1 MFDIEIPLVYND
13 TVSHYVKKCLM
24 IHFIR
29 KILKFRTGI
38 SLFMRKNQKRKI
50 FMKKLITIMLMLLCL
65 LGLTACSEASFTNLQ
80 DGTYRAE
87 YKNFDVYGWK
97 DYIEVTVVDGEIT
110 ELVFD
115 AVNMDNGSLKSE
127 SESYKKQ
134 MEPIVGTYPAKYNAD
149 LINQFLESGKISAVD
164 VVAGATQSTGSFK
177 TLLTNIVPNIKAGNT
192 ETVLVDD
199 FVTEK

>member
-1 MFDIEIPLVYND
+1 
-13 TVSHYVKKCLM
+13 
-24 IHFIR
+24 
-29 KILKFRTGI
+29 
-38 SLFMRKNQKRKI
+38 
-50 FMKKLITIMLMLLCL
+50 MKKFIKLMAVVICVFAF
-65 LGLTACSEASFTNLQ
+65 TACSEASFTNLQ

-97 DYIEVTVVDGEIT
+97 DYIEVTVEDVEIS

-115 AVNMDNGSLKSE
+115 AVNMEDGSLKSE
-127 SESYKKQ
+127 DENYKSE

-177 TLLTNIVPNIKAGNT
+177 TLLTNIVPNIKEGNI
-192 ETVLVDD
+192 EIVLVDD
-199 FVTEK
+199 FVIEK

>member
-1 MFDIEIPLVYND
+1 
-13 TVSHYVKKCLM
+13 
-24 IHFIR
+24 
-29 KILKFRTGI
+29 
-38 SLFMRKNQKRKI
+38 
-50 FMKKLITIMLMLLCL
+50 MKKFIKLMAVVICVFAF
-65 LGLTACSEASFTNLQ
+65 TACSEASFTNLE

-97 DYIEVTVVDGEIT
+97 DYIEVTVEDGEIS

-115 AVNMDNGSLKSE
+115 AVNMEDGSLKSE
-127 SESYKKQ
+127 DENYKSE

-177 TLLTNIVPNIKAGNT
+177 TLLTNIVPNIKEGNT
-192 ETVLVDD
+192 EIVLVDD

>member
-1 MFDIEIPLVYND
+1 
-13 TVSHYVKKCLM
+13 
-24 IHFIR
+24 
-29 KILKFRTGI
+29 
-38 SLFMRKNQKRKI
+38 
-50 FMKKLITIMLMLLCL
+50 MKKFIKLMAVVICVFAF
-65 LGLTACSEASFTNLQ
+65 TACSEASFTNLQ

-97 DYIEVTVVDGEIT
+97 DYFEVTVENGEIS

-115 AVNMDNGSLKSE
+115 AINIEDGSLKSE
-127 SESYKKQ
+127 DENYKSE

-177 TLLTNIVPNIKAGNT
+177 TLLTNIVPNIKEGNT
-192 ETVLVDD
+192 EIVLVDD

>member
-1 MFDIEIPLVYND
+1 
-13 TVSHYVKKCLM
+13 
-24 IHFIR
+24 
-29 KILKFRTGI
+29 
-38 SLFMRKNQKRKI
+38 
-50 FMKKLITIMLMLLCL
+50 MKKFIKLMAVVICVFAF
-65 LGLTACSEASFTNLQ
+65 TACSEASFTNLQ

-97 DYIEVTVVDGEIT
+97 DYIEVTVEDGEIS

-115 AVNMDNGSLKSE
+115 AVNMEDGSLKSE
-127 SESYKKQ
+127 DENYKSE

-192 ETVLVDD
+192 EIVLVDD
-199 FVTEK
+199 FVAEK

>member
-1 MFDIEIPLVYND
+1 
-13 TVSHYVKKCLM
+13 
-24 IHFIR
+24 
-29 KILKFRTGI
+29 
-38 SLFMRKNQKRKI
+38 
-50 FMKKLITIMLMLLCL
+50 MKKFIKLMAVVICVFAF
-65 LGLTACSEASFTNLQ
+65 TACSEASFTNLQ

-97 DYIEVTVVDGEIT
+97 DYIEVTVEDGEIS

-115 AVNMDNGSLKSE
+115 AVNMEDGSLKSE
-127 SESYKKQ
+127 DENYKSE

-192 ETVLVDD
+192 EIVLVDD

>member
-1 MFDIEIPLVYND
+1 
-13 TVSHYVKKCLM
+13 
-24 IHFIR
+24 
-29 KILKFRTGI
+29 
-38 SLFMRKNQKRKI
+38 
-50 FMKKLITIMLMLLCL
+50 MKKFIKLMAVVICVFAF
-65 LGLTACSEASFTNLQ
+65 TACSEASFTNLQ

-97 DYIEVTVVDGEIT
+97 DYIEVTVENGEIS

-115 AVNMDNGSLKSE
+115 AVNMEDGSLKSE
-127 SESYKKQ
+127 DENYKSE

-177 TLLTNIVPNIKAGNT
+177 TLLTNIVPNIKEGNT
-192 ETVLVDD
+192 EIVLVDD
-199 FVTEK
+199 FVIEK